1 MLTKTM
7 IGATEAKRALDAAID
22 AAEADGQPMSFAVAD
37 SYGEIVAA
45 ARMDGSPARV
55 LRHAI
60 RQAYTSG
67 SMHRNTIKFKQQL
80 RERDGKLDEWGDDM
94 LTTLPGGVAIYFGDE
109 VIGAIG
115 AGGGKALP
123 RDTEIA
129 HLAVAAI
136 GEGITSRRDSDI

>member
-1 MLTKTM
+1 MLIKRM
-7 IGATEAKRALDAAID
+7 IGAEEAQRALDAAV
-22 AAEADGQPMSFAVAD
+22 AEATKDGQPMSFAVAD

-45 ARMDGSPARV
+45 VRMDGSPARI

-67 SMHRNTIKFKQQL
+67 IMHRDTVTFKQQL
-80 RERDGKLDEWGDDM
+80 GERDGNLDEWGDEM
-94 LTTLPGGVAIYFGDE
+94 LTTLPGGVAIRYEGE

-115 AGGGKALP
+115 AGGGKTLP

-129 HLAVAAI
+129 RIAVAAI
-136 GEGITSRRDSDI
+136 GLQADPKAQK

>member
-1 MLTKTM
+1 MITKTM
-7 IGATEAKRALDAAID
+7 IGAAEAKRALDAAI
-22 AAEADGQPMSFAVAD
+22 AAAAADGQPMSFAVAD

-45 ARMDGSPARV
+45 ARMDGSPARI

-80 RERDGKLDEWGDDM
+80 RERGGTLDEWGDDM
-94 LTTLPGGVAIYFGDE
+94 LTTLPGGVAISFGDD

-115 AGGGKALP
+115 AGGGKTLS
-123 RDTEIA
+123 RDAEIA

-136 GEGITSRRDSDI
+136 GEGMSSKP

>member
-1 MLTKTM
+1 M
-7 IGATEAKRALDAAID
+7 IGVAEAKRAIDAAID
-22 AAEADGQPMSFAVAD
+22 AASADGQPMSFAVAD

-80 RERDGKLDEWGDDM
+80 KERNGKLDEWGDEM
-94 LTTLPGGVAIYFGDE
+94 LTTLPGGVAIYFNEE

-115 AGGGKALP
+115 AGGGKALH
-123 RDTEIA
+123 RDSEIA

-136 GEGITSRRDSDI
+136 GAGFRSKP

>member
-1 MLTKTM
+1 MLLKRM
-7 IGATEAKRALDAAID
+7 IGADEAKRALEAAV
-22 AAEADGQPMSFAVAD
+22 AEARKDNQPMSFAVAD

-45 ARMDGSPARV
+45 VRMDGSPARI

-67 SMHRNTIKFKQQL
+67 TMHRDTVTFKQQL
-80 RERDGKLDEWGDDM
+80 RERDGSLDEWGDEL
-94 LTTLPGGVAIYFGDE
+94 LTTLPGGVAIRYQGE

-115 AGGGKALP
+115 AGGGVTLP

-129 HLAVAAI
+129 RIAVAAI
-136 GEGITSRRDSDI
+136 GLQADPSAQK